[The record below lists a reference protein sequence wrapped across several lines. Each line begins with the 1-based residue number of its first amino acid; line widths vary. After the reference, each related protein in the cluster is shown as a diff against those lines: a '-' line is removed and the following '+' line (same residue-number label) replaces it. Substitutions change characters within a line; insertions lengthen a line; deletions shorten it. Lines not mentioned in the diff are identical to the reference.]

1 MDAQHAVTASTR
13 PTSGGPV
20 RVRRATPVDAR
31 TLQVMLRE
39 LADHEGDGHHVH
51 VDVGRW
57 AELHAEPRVVV
68 LIAEDGAGQL
78 GYVSAVRQ
86 LNLWMGSDILDL
98 DDLYVREEARNR
110 GVGDQLMSTLARH
123 AWTEQLLIRW
133 EMRADNGG
141 AQRFY
146 RRLGATL
153 RTKVI
158 AVWRPVDYADRAQR

>member
-39 LADHEGDGHHVH
+39 LADHEGDGHHP
-51 VDVGRW
+51 GPAR
-57 AELHAEPRVVV
+57 
-68 LIAEDGAGQL
+68 
-78 GYVSAVRQ
+78 
-86 LNLWMGSDILDL
+86 LD
-98 DDLYVREEARNR
+98 RAATHP
-110 GVGDQLMSTLARH
+110 VGDAR
-123 AWTEQLLIRW
+123 R
-133 EMRADNGG
+133 
-141 AQRFY
+141 QRRCPTFLPPS
-146 RRLGATL
+146 RATL